1 MVGFILSCV
10 LYAGIGIAAV
20 KLGGY
25 LSTKL
30 NSDARVKKYI
40 NPKVVTAVAAPAVC
54 FLMIACLLTV
64 VSPPQSSLDAA
75 NVDWATRDA
84 GFLGSVSDA
93 VLVRV
98 PGATVTPG
106 YLYSTAVLSGQSYV
120 SLMGSPWLATSTPAV
135 VATIAWLVLVAFSA
149 ALAFAMKKAVAAYEA
164 YAAKARTPAA
174 ALTL

>member
-1 MVGFILSCV
+1 MVGFIISCV

-25 LSTKL
+25 VSTKI
-30 NSDARVKKYI
+30 NSNERIKKYV
-40 NPKVVTAVAAPAVC
+40 NPKVVTAVAAPALC
-54 FLMIACLLTV
+54 FLMIACLLTA
-64 VSPPQSSLDAA
+64 VSPPQSSLDAS

-84 GFLGSVSDA
+84 GFLGSMSDA
-93 VLVRV
+93 VLMRV

-120 SLMGSPWLATSTPAV
+120 SLMGSPWLATDVPGV
-135 VATIAWLVLVAFSA
+135 VATIAWVVLVAFSA
-149 ALAFAMKKAVAAYEA
+149 ALAFAMKKAVAAGEA
-164 YAAKARTPAA
+164 YMAKARTPAA